1 MNDHPLSESAL
12 HRHFDRRVRDLPRP
26 VLLPPGDDMAM
37 LGIESTERLLV
48 AADQVVIGR
57 HVRADEAP
65 VAIGR
70 KAVLRNLSDVAAMAA
85 RPVAILATAT
95 LSPDRDQRWAEALHA
110 GRHETGLAFDA
121 PLIGG
126 DLATHARPGTPDVIS
141 VTILARPGGE
151 DGRVVTRRGAAAG
164 DLLAVTGR
172 LGGSL
177 ADDGRGRHLD
187 FPPRIEEAISLS
199 TILRQDLI
207 AMMDVSDGVARDAAR
222 LATADGVG
230 VRIDADRIPRN
241 PGCDWRAAI
250 GDGEDYELLFACRRE
265 PPGEIDGV
273 PVTVIGRLE
282 PPPGTSGRV
291 LVHVDGASIE
301 VDGLGWE
308 HAGDPT
314 DRTG

>member
-1 MNDHPLSESAL
+1 MNDHPLSESDL
-12 HRHFDRRVRDLPRP
+12 HRHFGRRGRDLPGR

-37 LGIESTERLLV
+37 LGLDSMERLLV

-57 HVRADEAP
+57 HVRVDEAP
-65 VAIGR
+65 DVIGR

-85 RPVAILATAT
+85 RPVALLATAT

-110 GRHETGLAFDA
+110 GLHETGLAFDA

-126 DLATHARPGTPDVIS
+126 DLATHARIGTPDVIS

-177 ADDGRGRHLD
+177 AGDGRGRHLD
-187 FPPRIEEAISLS
+187 FPPRIEEAITLS
-199 TILRQDLI
+199 AILRKDLI
-207 AMMDVSDGVARDAAR
+207 SMMDVSDGVARDAGR

-230 VRIDADRIPRN
+230 VRIDADRIPCSVD
-241 PGCDWRAAI
+241 CDWRAAI
-250 GDGEDYELLFACRRE
+250 GDGEDYELLFACRRD

-273 PVTVIGRLE
+273 PVTVIGRFE
-282 PPPGTSGRV
+282 STPGTSGRV
-291 LVHVDGASIE
+291 LVDVDGGSIDVE
-301 VDGLGWE
+301 GLGWE
-308 HAGDPT
+308 HAGDST
-314 DRTG
+314 DGTG